1 MSFLNSF
8 SRNISIDLGT
18 ANILVYVEGKG
29 IASQEPSVIAIRKNT
44 NEILA
49 VGNEAKNMIGR
60 TPGNVIA
67 IRPIRDGVISDF
79 DVTQKMLEYFIK
91 KVYNNRG
98 FIKPKVIV
106 TVPCG
111 ITEVEKRAVKEAVVQ
126 AGARE
131 ALTIEEPMAAAIGS
145 DLPVMNA
152 EGNLVI
158 NIGGGTTEV
167 ALISLGGIVRYRSI
181 RTGGDKFDESIIS
194 YIKRNYNLAI
204 GERTAEHIKISIGS
218 ATKQQDEASK
228 SMNVRGRDL
237 LTGLPKIIEI
247 EAKYV
252 REALDP
258 CIEAIIDAVKFTLER
273 TPPELAADLMDRGL
287 LLSGGGAL
295 LSGLDRR
302 ISEATSMP
310 VSIADN
316 PLTAVV
322 LGAGKYLDY
331 LSKGKN
337 IEK

>member
-204 GERTAEHIKISIGS
+204 GERTAEHIKIRIGS